1 MAKEVLFL
9 LHPGKG
15 AGDSDMRAVMKD
27 MTVLKLAV
35 VPILFFSSSCSNDIP
50 EDWDEPVNLPAISN
64 LLASMADWSKPYP
77 ALRVVS
83 NLYVVG
89 TYDLGVFLITS
100 DEGHILINTGVEGSF
115 HQIDANIS
123 SLGFRTK
130 DIKILLSMQAH
141 WDHVAEFARIKHL
154 TEAEVWATAKDAILL
169 EDGGQS
175 DPNHPLGSDRYLFRP
190 VAVERIISEGDVI
203 ELGGIRLQVHDHP
216 GHTPGSTSYSMKV
229 VENGATYN
237 VVIVNMGTINPG
249 MKLLVDPT
257 YPGIDDDF
265 RNTFAKQK
273 AIKAEIWVSSHSGF
287 YNLHQKYGPG
297 QPYDPATFYDP
308 KGYLAAISYFERKYL
323 AQRREEL
330 NQ

>member
-1 MAKEVLFL
+1 
-9 LHPGKG
+9 
-15 AGDSDMRAVMKD
+15 
-27 MTVLKLAV
+27 
-35 VPILFFSSSCSNDIP
+35 
-50 EDWDEPVNLPAISN
+50 
-64 LLASMADWSKPYP
+64 
-77 ALRVVS
+77 
-83 NLYVVG
+83 
-89 TYDLGVFLITS
+89 
-100 DEGHILINTGVEGSF
+100 
-115 HQIDANIS
+115 
-123 SLGFRTK
+123 
-130 DIKILLSMQAH
+130 MQAH

-154 TEAEVWATAKDAILL
+154 TGAEVWATAKDAILL